1 MRIYDIRASIY
12 ARLKALPWRRYL
24 TAMWILSSELQ
35 SMYADELNSLYPDWL
50 RDDELSLASSTMDAV
65 GEVAKGN
72 DTQHVVD
79 KATKLA
85 HEWRQLVDWARDD
98 VKVSFGLVGAWRT
111 FESLA
116 QEIGG
121 LTVHYDAAEWVG
133 GAGMERWRA
142 RPPRITTFEEEVDD
156 ASPMAQ
162 TLALFERIV
171 IRVAEA
177 PDSNLDPVQL
187 RSKILN

>member
-1 MRIYDIRASIY
+1 
-12 ARLKALPWRRYL
+12 
-24 TAMWILSSELQ
+24 MWILSSELQ

-50 RDDELSLASSTMDAV
+50 RDDELWLASSTMDTV
-65 GEVAKGN
+65 REVANGN
-72 DTQHVVD
+72 DTQQVVD

-85 HEWRQLVDWARDD
+85 HKWRQLVDRARDD

-121 LTVHYDAAEWVG
+121 LAVHYDAAEWVG

-156 ASPMAQ
+156 ASPMAR

-171 IRVAEA
+171 TQVAEA
-177 PDSNLDPVQL
+177 QDADLDPVHL
-187 RSKILN
+187 RGHILK